1 MISRAAVL
9 LVSAV
14 SLALPAAASAQLRVV
29 TSRDGAGEVTA
40 VELVSL
46 RSREEIQEDLDR
58 ATRALGTAE
67 TDIIECRNEVQR
79 CQADVDIQKSRID
92 ITKTELKLARSQ
104 RREADRQNLAQRR
117 RVQEAEKELLER
129 VEDAVTARLKYSEEL
144 LEWARAAVTAYQLE
158 LELVEKN
165 EELIALEGHVQ
176 EAQAPDWL
184 GEGLDDLRGRVLNAM
199 RAEAERDARVARE
212 RRGFVNAQLRVL
224 DAQRKLT
231 ATISEPR

>member
-1 MISRAAVL
+1 MISKAATL

-14 SLALPAAASAQLRVV
+14 ALAIPVASSAQLRVV

-40 VELVSL
+40 VELVTL
-46 RSREEIQEDLDR
+46 RSREEIQEDLEHASR
-58 ATRALGTAE
+58 TVAMAE
-67 TDIIECRNEVQR
+67 ADIVECRSEVQR
-79 CQADVDIQKSRID
+79 CEADVDIQKSRID

-104 RREADRQNLAQRR
+104 RREADRQNLSQRR

-129 VEDAVTARLKYSEEL
+129 VEDAVSARLKYSERL
-144 LEWARAAVTAYQLE
+144 LEWAQAAVTAYQLE
-158 LELVEKN
+158 LEFLDKN
-165 EELIALEGHVQ
+165 QELIALEEEVDQ
-176 EAQAPDWL
+176 AQAPDWL

-199 RAEAERDARVARE
+199 RIEAERDGRVARE

-231 ATISEPR
+231 ATISEPG